1 MKGTAKAI
9 KVRVEANQTRKSTSA
24 LSRRRARQSTGK
36 GDGSNAAFMPPSTMK
51 ILGEGRPRGPRR
63 GVTGKLTTNA
73 AMTFDAKEESGETQW

>member
-1 MKGTAKAI
+1 
-9 KVRVEANQTRKSTSA
+9 
-24 LSRRRARQSTGK
+24 
-36 GDGSNAAFMPPSTMK
+36 MK